1 MSRLMAAAI
10 DIKQKR
16 IRDVRENTCI
26 TGWVQICLV
35 HGWRSA
41 TDVNSSHGMVR
52 PFVLWLGAI
61 VLQYVRRWPSPALGV
76 VFASGRLYP
85 S

>member
-1 MSRLMAAAI
+1 MSGLMAAASHKAEE
-10 DIKQKR
+10 IK
-16 IRDVRENTCI
+16 DVRGNTCI
-26 TGWVQICLV
+26 TGWIQICLV
-35 HGWRSA
+35 HGWGSA

-61 VLQYVRRWPSPALGV
+61 VLQYVRRWPSPALGG

>member
-1 MSRLMAAAI
+1 MSRLMAAASH
-10 DIKQKR
+10 KAEE
-16 IRDVRENTCI
+16 IRDVRGNTVLQGRFKSAWCMV
-26 TGWVQICLV
+26 G
-35 HGWRSA
+35 GAA